1 MQKLE
6 VLIEENAF
14 GSVRPV
20 EVVADAPVSAL
31 IPALVEELKLP
42 QTDLFGQNLTYVLRR
57 TSEGGKPIPVSST
70 LLTSGIVSGEL
81 LALDAN
87 APGENAWAM
96 MGDQQI
102 HTPHTPAPN
111 INNPGIHS
119 TATMTDF
126 SPLSPPQISAQAT
139 ASQPNSFR
147 GPQPK
152 KRSRRAF
159 LALGGVATVALG
171 AGVAYAAYT
180 KMAGNNAVLTGL
192 KAPPMGGQTTPQPVV
207 PTRAK
212 LQTSFTRHQQTVR
225 TVAWSPDGKTLAS
238 GADDAQVFIWDTG
251 GAVKANIDHPAA
263 VSALAWS
270 PDGQRLATASGNL
283 VAFFNAANGHA
294 VARPNAEHTLPVTS
308 LAWAMHGA
316 TQLVSGSQDFH
327 AVVWNTNTY
336 AIQTVYRL
344 HTIAVE
350 NVAWTSDGLDV
361 ASSSAGGFIRLWV
374 AESGQDVH
382 AHYQDAMAP
391 MRALQFSPTAP
402 RLAVGGDDGVVRIW
416 DMATTCQNV
425 VGQGDVV
432 NSQCMDVPERITVSN
447 QIVRTL
453 AWSHDGKYLAVGA
466 DDGMVS
472 VWDPANAQKPL
483 LTIQQNA
490 AILSVSWS
498 PDNRTLAIASGTT
511 ASTWELM

>member
-31 IPALVEELKLP
+31 IPALVEEFKLP

-57 TSEGGKPIPVSST
+57 TSEGGRPIPVSST
-70 LLTSGIVSGEL
+70 LLDSGVVPGEL
-81 LALDAN
+81 LALDSN

-96 MGDQQI
+96 VGDQQI
-102 HTPHTPAPN
+102 HTPYTPVPN
-111 INNPGIHS
+111 ISNSTIHS

-126 SPLSPPQISAQAT
+126 SPPISAQSA
-139 ASQPNSFR
+139 AFQSNSFSR
-147 GPQPK
+147 PQPK

-159 LALGGVATVALG
+159 LALGGVAVVALG
-171 AGVAYAAYT
+171 AGATYAAYT
-180 KMAGNNAVLTGL
+180 KMAGNKAAPGGL
-192 KAPPMGGQTTPQPVV
+192 KVPPMGGQTATPQPIV

-212 LQTSFTRHQQTVR
+212 LQTSFARHQQTVH

-251 GAVKANIDHPAA
+251 GAVKVNINHPAA
-263 VSALAWS
+263 VSSLAWS

-283 VAFFNAANGHA
+283 VAFFNAANGNA
-294 VARPNAEHTLPVTS
+294 VARPNAEHTQPVTS
-308 LAWAMHGA
+308 LAWAAQGA
-316 TQLVSGSQDFH
+316 QQVVSGSQDFT

-336 AIQTVYRL
+336 TAQTVYRL
-344 HTIAVE
+344 HTIAIE

-361 ASSSAGGFIRLWV
+361 ASSSAGGFVRLWV
-374 AESGQDVH
+374 AANGQDVH
-382 AHYQDAMAP
+382 AHYQDAMTP

-425 VGQGDVV
+425 VGQGVL
-432 NSQCMDVPERITVSN
+432 NSQCMDVPERIHVST

-466 DDGMVS
+466 DDGIVS
-472 VWDPANAQKPL
+472 VWDPANAQRPL

-490 AILSVSWS
+490 AIMSVSWS
-498 PDNRTLAIASGTT
+498 PDNRMLAIASGTT
-511 ASTWELM
+511 ASTWMLM

>member
-31 IPALVEELKLP
+31 IPALVEEFKLP

-70 LLTSGIVSGEL
+70 LLASGIVSGEL
-81 LALDAN
+81 LALDSN

-96 MGDQQI
+96 VGDQQI
-102 HTPHTPAPN
+102 HTPYTPAPN
-111 INNPGIHS
+111 IGVPTIHS

-126 SPLSPPQISAQAT
+126 SLLSPSSVNTQSAT
-139 ASQPNSFR
+139 FQPNPFMK
-147 GPQPK
+147 PQPK
-152 KRSRRAF
+152 KHSRRAF
-159 LALGGVATVALG
+159 LALGGVAAVALG
-171 AGVAYAAYT
+171 AGVAYATYT
-180 KMAGNNAVLTGL
+180 KMAGNKVAPGGL
-192 KAPPMGGQTTPQPVV
+192 KVPPMGGQTTQQPTV

-212 LQTSFTRHQQTVR
+212 LQITFARHQQTVR

-238 GADDAQVFIWDTG
+238 GADDTQVFVWDTG

-263 VSALAWS
+263 VNALAWS
-270 PDGQRLATASGNL
+270 PDGQRLATASANL
-283 VAFFNAANGHA
+283 VAFFNAANGNA
-294 VARPNAEHTLPVTS
+294 VARPNAEHTQPVTS
-308 LAWAMHGA
+308 LAWAAQGA
-316 TQLVSGSQDFH
+316 QQVVSGSQDLH

-336 AIQTVYRL
+336 TVQTIYQL
-344 HTIAVE
+344 HTAAIE
-350 NVAWTSDGLDV
+350 NVAWTPDGLDV

-374 AESGQDVH
+374 AANGQDVH
-382 AHYQDAMAP
+382 AHYQDAMTP

-402 RLAVGGDDGVVRIW
+402 QLAVGGDDGVVRIW
-416 DMATTCQNV
+416 NMATTCQNV
-425 VGQGDVV
+425 VGQGVL
-432 NSQCMDVPERITVSN
+432 NSQCMDVPQRIHVST

-466 DDGMVS
+466 DDGIVS
-472 VWDPANAQKPL
+472 VWDPANTQRPL
-483 LTIQQNA
+483 LTIQQDA

-498 PDNRTLAIASGTT
+498 PDNKMLAIASGAT
-511 ASTWELM
+511 ASTWVLM

>member
-14 GSVRPV
+14 GTVRPV

-42 QTDLFGQNLTYVLRR
+42 QTDLFGQNLTYMLRR

-70 LLTSGIVSGEL
+70 LLASGIVSGEL
-81 LALDAN
+81 LALDSN

-96 MGDQQI
+96 VGDQQI
-102 HTPHTPAPN
+102 HTPAPN
-111 INNPGIHS
+111 INDPNIHS
-119 TATMTDF
+119 TETMSDF
-126 SPLSPPQISAQAT
+126 SPLSPPPINAQAT
-139 ASQPNSFR
+139 ASQPNYFM

-152 KRSRRAF
+152 KSSRRTF
-159 LALGGVATVALG
+159 LALGGVAAVALG
-171 AGVAYAAYT
+171 AGIAYAAYT
-180 KMAGNNAVLTGL
+180 KMAGNNAAPGGFKV
-192 KAPPMGGQTTPQPVV
+192 PPMGGQTTPQPTV

-251 GAVKANIDHPAA
+251 GAVKANINHPAA

-294 VARPNAEHTLPVTS
+294 VARPNAEHTQPVTS
-308 LAWAMHGA
+308 LAWAAQGA
-316 TQLVSGSQDFH
+316 HQVVSGSQDFH

-336 AIQTVYRL
+336 TAQTIYRL
-344 HTIAVE
+344 HTAAIE

-374 AESGQDVH
+374 AENGQDVH
-382 AHYQDAMAP
+382 AHYQDAMVP

-416 DMATTCQNV
+416 DMATACQNV
-425 VGQGDVV
+425 VGQGVV
-432 NSQCMDVPERITVSN
+432 NSQCTDVPERIHVST
-447 QIVRTL
+447 QVVRTL
-453 AWSHDGKYLAVGA
+453 AWSPDGKYLAVGA
-466 DDGMVS
+466 SDGIVS

-498 PDNRTLAIASGTT
+498 PDNRMLAIASGTT
-511 ASTWELM
+511 ASTWALM